1 MNRKTLRNLAF
12 ILHRYIGLVVG
23 VLLII
28 AGLTGSLLVFSP
40 EIDEFLLKSEIG
52 QVIPS
57 GQRVSIESVLD
68 TVKAAYSKVPKLKV
82 QTIYTPK
89 KPDAPYQLNLEP
101 PEGETT
107 EVYVN
112 PYTGAIMASLEGDR
126 TFTTFTLELHEQ
138 LLAGETGTQ
147 IMGVAALLLF
157 ILSITGIILWPGW
170 RRLISGFKVKWKN
183 AHPKRVNFD
192 IHKVVGIIAAV
203 FLALTGFTGFYL
215 NFRGFVTP
223 IIYAIT
229 FTHNSPDPVSQPI
242 AGSTALSLTQLL
254 QKADAALP
262 NTVTTAVYLPQT
274 PEAAI
279 YIRKK
284 YSHEEAILG
293 RSGVYLDQ
301 YTGKTIQIKDA
312 LKKSLGDKVLDSFIL
327 LHFGTFGGLPTRILY
342 VFVGLAPL
350 ILLVTGFVMWWY
362 RYRAKTVVS
371 HTIEISQSGRN

>member
-1 MNRKTLRNLAF
+1 MNRKTLRSLVF
-12 ILHRYIGLVVG
+12 ILHRYIGLIVG

-28 AGLTGSLLVFSP
+28 VSLTGSLLVFTP
-40 EIDEFLLKSEIG
+40 EIDEFLFTRQFGHI
-52 QVIPS
+52 IPS
-57 GQRVSIESVLD
+57 GQQVSIESVLD
-68 TVKAAYSKVPKLKV
+68 TVKGAYSKVPELKV

-89 KPDAPYQLNLEP
+89 KPEAPYQLNLEP

-112 PYTGAIMASLEGDR
+112 PYTGAIMGSRVSDR

-138 LLAGETGTQ
+138 LLADEIGTQ

-170 RRLISGFKVKWKN
+170 RRLISGFKIKWKN

-192 IHKVVGIIAAV
+192 IHKVAGIIAAV

-229 FTHNSPDPVSQPI
+229 LTPNPPSPVSQPI
-242 AGSTALSLTQLL
+242 AGSKALSLTQLL
-254 QKADAALP
+254 QTADAALP
-262 NTVTTAVYLPQT
+262 DAVTTAVYLPQS
-274 PEAAI
+274 PETTL
-279 YIRKK
+279 YVRKK
-284 YSHEEAILG
+284 YPQEEATLG

-301 YTGKTIQIKDA
+301 YTGEVVQLEDA
-312 LKKSLGDKVLDSFIL
+312 LNKSLGDKVLDSFIP

-350 ILLVTGFVMWWY
+350 ILFVTGFVMWWY
-362 RYRAKTVVS
+362 RYRAKNM
-371 HTIEISQSGRN
+371 ISDHVHDS